1 MKLNNY
7 SEFINEAF
15 FRKLKSRKKSKNILD
30 KIENCKNEIIKFL
43 EDNNIFSWNEFERM
57 SPFQRDVVNKIID
70 KEVDT
75 LKDLK
80 EVKFRIR
87 LELSNP
93 YQLRDYLKELEAQ
106 EEYEKCAKILQ
117 KIR

>member
-7 SEFINEAF
+7 SEFINESF
-15 FRKLKSRKKSKNILD
+15 FRKLKSRKKSKILD
-30 KIENCKNEIIKFL
+30 KVENCKNEIIKFL
-43 EDNNIFSWNEFERM
+43 EDNNIFNWNDFERM
-57 SPFQRDVVNKIID
+57 TSFQRNVVNKIID

-75 LKDLK
+75 MKELK
-80 EVKFRIR
+80 EVKFQIR

-93 YQLRDYLKELEAQ
+93 FQLRNYLKELEAQ